1 MKKFEEIFKGISERF
16 FKERGFGFSQ
26 EEKSKSMPEFETVD
40 GVTPQQIEALEF
52 LKQYTELM
60 KNDHQIYLGR
70 PVFISPLNKDGEIAE
85 SADERSQM
93 PILFTHVDNDAYC
106 GKFGDKYYR
115 YFDSDQSLQV
125 FYFGK
130 NEDNVLQTTSISVNQ
145 EGHTL
150 ERCCTGKENN
160 VVDTYQQMAE
170 MVDMRARL
178 VEGTLFDS
186 QEQ

>member
-1 MKKFEEIFKGISERF
+1 M
-16 FKERGFGFSQ
+16 
-26 EEKSKSMPEFETVD
+26 
-40 GVTPQQIEALEF
+40 
-52 LKQYTELM
+52 
-60 KNDHQIYLGR
+60 
-70 PVFISPLNKDGEIAE
+70 
-85 SADERSQM
+85 
-93 PILFTHVDNDAYC
+93 
-106 GKFGDKYYR
+106 
-115 YFDSDQSLQV
+115 QV

-150 ERCCTGKENN
+150 ERCCAGKEND

-178 VEGTLFDS
+178 VEGTFFDS